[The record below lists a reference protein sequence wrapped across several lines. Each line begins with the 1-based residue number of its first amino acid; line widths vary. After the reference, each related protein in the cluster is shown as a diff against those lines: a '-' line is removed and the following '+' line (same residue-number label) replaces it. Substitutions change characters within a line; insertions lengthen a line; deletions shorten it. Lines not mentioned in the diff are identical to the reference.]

1 MNTTPRVI
9 RETPATLAIDLHY
22 DALVAAALERQRQN
36 RPAVKVTKP
45 RDYLSRSE
53 RKALEMEAI

>member
-9 RETPATLAIDLHY
+9 RETPATQAIDRQYEELE
-22 DALVAAALERQRQN
+22 AAALERQRQN
-36 RPAVKVTKP
+36 KPAVKVTKP